1 MIVPFVYDAP
11 PIRVNSLN
19 DILANAHRALPE
31 AVSIGHWLENV
42 SEETVY
48 EMVDRVQSAVG
59 GRMDGRLAMQYALY
73 TLCAQEVMLHDT
85 EACLY

>member
-11 PIRVNSLN
+11 PIQVNALN
-19 DILANAHRALPE
+19 DILANTHRALPE

-59 GRMDGRLAMQYALY
+59 GRMYGRLAMQYALY
-73 TLCAQEVMLHDT
+73 TRGNVT
-85 EACLY
+85 